1 MFERKHCQHVK
12 DQLSRY
18 STELDKILK
27 QMSDHL
33 MLHKEEIFPDIV
45 TSHFTV
51 VFTRDWFQM
60 ININQLIYSL
70 KFLTSVDLKPKET
83 YEEFMDKFLTK
94 IKSKFKIVCVIP
106 TSVSYKNM
114 FLQRLSRFFKK

>member
-12 DQLSRY
+12 NQLIRY

>member
-1 MFERKHCQHVK
+1 MFERKHCQQVK

-27 QMSDHL
+27 QMTDHL
-33 MLHKEEIFPDIV
+33 MLHKEEDFPDVV
-45 TSHFTV
+45 TSHFSV

-70 KFLTSVDLKPKET
+70 NTLTSVDLKPKET
-83 YEEFMDKFLTK
+83 WEEFSNKFLRK
-94 IKSKFKIVCVIP
+94 IKS
-106 TSVSYKNM
+106 
-114 FLQRLSRFFKK
+114 